1 MILWLTQPGQTSMII
16 MKKITFICFYM
27 LISSVI
33 SAQTPFVTA
42 DTYDRGGSYAEDNF
56 GADNSIYV
64 KSSPT
69 SEEYSRRGYLKF
81 DVSGISIDKI
91 LRAEIQLFAEYVHDD
106 MQIGLYS
113 IPDNWEENTLTWSN
127 APEMGERLLLQSIEK
142 ADEGTW
148 IHLDVTAHLINQ
160 GTDGF
165 LSVGIEDPFQSN
177 NHTRF
182 TTKEAGTNIPL
193 LVISEATQ
201 IPVAPSDLKVRV
213 LTPRQAELTWADQAE
228 EESFYI
234 IESSPDGINYV
245 AYDTVPA
252 NTEYVSYSDLMPSTT
267 HFFRVRAMNG
277 MGSSEPSNEAQLIT
291 PPLSDQYTYYI
302 DATGGDDSND
312 GTSEN
317 SSFRSFEV
325 VNRIHFLPGSQVL
338 FKKGEEWTGSLV
350 IHGSGEPGKPNLVGA
365 YGEGDAPL
373 LNGPGTY
380 QSNTVYFDN
389 VSYWEME
396 GLRIRNFEVVDEG
409 MAGVYKRGI
418 YVRAHEMGAVNHF
431 VFRNLEIHDINAQV
445 SDDQS
450 FSEISK
456 NYGGI
461 FMEITGDAIPTWF
474 DTVIIEDSYFHD
486 LGRTGFSNASSWE
499 RRGLLSEFGD
509 ELSENTYDNYVPS
522 RNMVFRNNRVER
534 TEGNGLILRIADK
547 PLIEYNYFYNCATT
561 LSGNAAFCFNTDSA
575 LFQFNE
581 ASYTVYNEG
590 DTDARGIDSDFRTK
604 YTIIQYNYLH
614 HNGYG
619 GVVATGG
626 PGGTTSVP
634 RFNDGTIIRY
644 NILVDNESHI
654 VRTSGVLSNLFVYN
668 NVFYTGESLDNIIQ
682 IYNGAW
688 AGAAANG
695 SYYYN
700 NVFYSLGSNPTYDFG
715 QSRNNVFSN
724 NAFYG
729 NHTASEPPDPEKV
742 LADPAFVDPGPAEN
756 IESLDGFMIQPGSPL
771 RGAGFQVEGM
781 PEQDFFGNPVTGSIN
796 IGVHQTLDNAL
807 EVFQPGQAVRL
818 FPNPVRN
825 ILNITADHVE
835 SGTFTWSVL
844 NTEGK
849 VVARGDGTVNE
860 NRLDFCLQT
869 RALGLDPGYYIL
881 RLQGSKVACAPF
893 TIQE

>member
-1 MILWLTQPGQTSMII
+1 
-16 MKKITFICFYM
+16 MKKLSLICYYM
-27 LISSVI
+27 LICSAI
-33 SAQTPFVTA
+33 SAQSPFITA
-42 DTYDRGGSYAEDNF
+42 DTYDRGGTYAEDNF
-56 GADNSIYV
+56 GTAENIYV
-64 KSSPT
+64 KGSPT
-69 SEEYSRRGYLKF
+69 SEDFTRRGYLKF
-81 DVSGISIDKI
+81 DVSGVSLEKI
-91 LRAEIQLFAEYVHDD
+91 LRAEIQLYTEYVHDD
-106 MQIGLYS
+106 MQLGLYS
-113 IPDNWEENTLTWSN
+113 IPDNWEEQTLTWSN
-127 APEMGERLLLQSIEK
+127 APEMGELLLLQDIKK

-148 IHLDVTAHLINQ
+148 VHLDVTAYLINQ
-160 GTDGF
+160 GTGGF
-165 LSVGIEDPFQSN
+165 LSIGIEDPFQSN
-177 NHTRF
+177 NHVRF
-182 TTKEAGTNIPL
+182 TTKEGGTNIPQ
-193 LVISEATQ
+193 LVISEASQ
-201 IPVAPSDLKVRV
+201 IPAAPSDLMARV
-213 LTPRQAELTWADQAE
+213 LTPKQAEFSWTDLAE

-234 IESSPDGINYV
+234 VESSPDGVNYV
-245 AYDTVPA
+245 AHDTVPA
-252 NTEYVSYSDLMPSTT
+252 NTEYVSYFDLVPATSYY
-267 HFFRVRAMNG
+267 FRVKAMNG
-277 MGSSEPSNEAQLIT
+277 LGSSEPTNAVQLTT
-291 PPLSDQYTYYI
+291 PPLSNQYTYYI
-302 DATGGDDSND
+302 DATGGDDNND
-312 GTSEN
+312 GTTEDTP
-317 SSFRSFEV
+317 FKTLDM

-365 YGEGDAPL
+365 YGQGDAPL
-373 LNGPGTY
+373 LNGPGNY
-380 QSNTVYFDN
+380 QSNTVHFDN
-389 VSYWEME
+389 VSYWEMD
-396 GLRIRNFEVVDEG
+396 GLRIRNFEVVGEG
-409 MAGVYKRGI
+409 MSGIYKRGV
-418 YVRAHEMGAVNHF
+418 YVHAHEMGEVNHF
-431 VFRNLEIHDINAQV
+431 IFRNLEIYDINAQV

-474 DTVIIEDSYFHD
+474 DTVIIEDCYFHD
-486 LGRTGFSNASSWE
+486 LGRTGVSNASSWE

-509 ELSENTYDNYVPS
+509 QLSENTYDNWVPT
-522 RNMVFRNNRVER
+522 RNFVFRNNRVES

-626 PGGTTSVP
+626 AGGTTSVP

-654 VRTSGVLSNLFVYN
+654 VRTSGVLTNLFVYN

-682 IYNGAW
+682 VYNGAW
-688 AGAAANG
+688 SGAAANG

-715 QSRNNVFSN
+715 QSRNNVFSH

-729 NHTASEPPDPEKV
+729 NHTESEPPDPEKI
-742 LADPAFVDPGPAEN
+742 LADPAFIDPGPATA
-756 IESLDGFMIQPGSPL
+756 IESLEWFMIRAGSPL
-771 RGAGFQVEGM
+771 RGKGMQVEGM
-781 PEQDFFGNPVTGSIN
+781 PEQDLFGNPVTGSIN
-796 IGVHQTLDNAL
+796 IGVHQTLNNAL
-807 EVFQPGQAVRL
+807 EVFKPGQSVRL
-818 FPNPVRN
+818 FPNPARN

-849 VVARGDGTVNE
+849 VVARGEGSVHE
-860 NRLDFCLQT
+860 NRVDFCLQT
-869 RALGLDPGYYIL
+869 RALGLNPGYFIL
-881 RLQGSKVACAPF
+881 RLQGSKVTSTPF